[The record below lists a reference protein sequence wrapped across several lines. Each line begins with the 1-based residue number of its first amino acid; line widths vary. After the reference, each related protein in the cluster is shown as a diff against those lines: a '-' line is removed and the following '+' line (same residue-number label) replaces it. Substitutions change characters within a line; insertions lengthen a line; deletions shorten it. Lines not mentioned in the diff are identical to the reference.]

1 MYDTGT
7 EDVYFFRERSRKGK
21 EREMDRSEGL
31 VHGHKS
37 LVWTGTHDG
46 I

>member
-31 VHGHKS
+31 VAWSQKPS
-37 LVWTGTHDG
+37 LDRHT
-46 I
+46 